1 MSPTTRAAL
10 MEAFPQRGLGTGP
23 LTMDSRGVRP
33 DPVAIPVPRP
43 RTAAVTGD
51 HHLFA
56 QAIARPPRESWTC
69 LRAALGSEDAGGAS
83 PEAQWQGSAGTSGFR
98 WQDPDKARAIQPV
111 DGSEASEPLLGG
123 PA

>member
-10 MEAFPQRGLGTGP
+10 KEAFPQRGRGTGP
-23 LTMDSRGVRP
+23 LTMDSRGVRS

-43 RTAAVTGD
+43 RTAAVSGD
-51 HHLFA
+51 HDL
-56 QAIARPPRESWTC
+56 IARSPRESWTC
-69 LRAALGSEDAGGAS
+69 LRAARGSEDAGGAS

-98 WQDPDKARAIQPV
+98 WQGPDKAVAIQLV
-111 DGSEASEPLLGG
+111 CGSEASEPLGGG